1 MSNVAYYELGGGVT
15 KWVSHN
21 NQSVKATQVEATDKV
36 AIAEVVVAQRDLQSS
51 FGENLVLSMSSLIG
65 TTLAT

>member
-1 MSNVAYYELGGGVT
+1 MSNVVVANYELGGGVT

-36 AIAEVVVAQRDLQSS
+36 AIAEVVVAQRDLQWPY
-51 FGENLVLSMSSLIG
+51 L
-65 TTLAT
+65 